1 MYKWIC
7 TVQTSIIQ
15 RSTIQGTSLV
25 VQWLRLH
32 MLLMEEIQA
41 RSLVQEQDPIG
52 HNKRVCMLQL
62 KILYAMT
69 KTQCSHICMCIY
81 IYIYIYSYVYT
92 YTAMCIYIHTHTHTH
107 TYIHTH
113 TTSQLYNY
121 MTIPHATAWQ
131 MRPLR
136 FKVCVLSHFLLQ
148 PLQETQVCSRT
159 RTNTFFILQNRNR
172 SLRSQHHTP
181 SIPSLNAA
189 SSCGKMQ
196 WIEMYHLCTTYI
208 SSVSTFRGG
217 ERGNPSYQI

>member
-41 RSLVQEQDPIG
+41 QSLVQEQDPIG

-81 IYIYIYSYVYT
+81 IYI
-92 YTAMCIYIHTHTHTH
+92 AMCIHIQLCVYTHTHTHTH
-107 TYIHTH
+107 THIYTH
-113 TTSQLYNY
+113 TLQVNY
-121 MTIPHATAWQ
+121 TTTWPSPMQQPGKWDPYVSKCACFPTFSSNLSRKLKSVAGPGRIHSSS
-131 MRPLR
+131 
-136 FKVCVLSHFLLQ
+136 FKT
-148 PLQETQVCSRT
+148 ETEVSGHSTTLHQFQV
-159 RTNTFFILQNRNR
+159 
-172 SLRSQHHTP
+172 
-181 SIPSLNAA
+181 
-189 SSCGKMQ
+189 
-196 WIEMYHLCTTYI
+196 
-208 SSVSTFRGG
+208 
-217 ERGNPSYQI
+217 